1 MANISVS
8 PRKTNR
14 VSDWFISLN
23 GRLTLLFLAM
33 SIIPLILVGTATYF
47 QTQPRLKANVYA
59 EFNRSAVIQRDSIEN
74 WLAGIQQDM
83 NVIANAERIQS
94 MDPVRAK
101 QALDTYV
108 KQWSGYEGIFLI
120 GPDGITVANSNE
132 GVLDLSARD
141 YFKKAIKGEANVS
154 PPVISRNSG
163 KVSVIFA
170 VPVKRDDQIVGVVAG
185 SVPMTYI
192 KDLLKS
198 SMIGETG
205 DSYLINSE
213 GIMISPSRFTE
224 QYKTEGLIKDRTEL
238 ELKVDSFAVQ
248 EILAGHEG
256 ASEYKNFHG
265 DEVIGSYTR
274 IPSQNWGLIMEQDI
288 HEALSMVNMIRDGLI
303 LLISILAILVAVIGF
318 LFARQISSPI
328 AVMAKTA
335 RELSLG
341 HINQEVKHK
350 GRDEV
355 GILANSFREMID
367 YQKSMAKT
375 AENMAEGDLTVEVQ
389 PKDEDD
395 TLGNAFVNMTS
406 NLRRAISQVMN
417 NAGQLDLASEEL
429 TRAAVQAEQATSQI
443 ASTIQQV
450 ARGTTMQS
458 ESVSKTAGS
467 VEQMGRAIDGVARGA
482 QDQASAITTAS
493 TITGQLTKAIEQV
506 AENTRL
512 SSNSSSETARTA
524 RVSTAIVEE
533 TVQGMQSIKA
543 KVGASAQ
550 KVEEMGKRSEQIG
563 MILETIE
570 DIASQTNL
578 LALNAAIE
586 AARAGEHGK
595 GFAVVA
601 DEVRKL
607 AERSANATREIAD
620 LIKGIQQTV
629 NEAVSAMEEGSL
641 EVEKGVEKGSQAGEA
656 LESIL
661 KAVENV
667 AKQTEQAANAMD
679 EMNKSAN
686 DLVNAMDSVSA
697 VVEENTAAT
706 EEMAAGSQ
714 EVTHAIENIASVSEE
729 NSAAIEEVS
738 ASTEEMSAQVEEVTA
753 SAHALAEMAQQLK
766 DAVSQF
772 KVK

>member
-1 MANISVS
+1 MADKSVIQKS
-8 PRKTNR
+8 RSFR
-14 VSDWFISLN
+14 ISDWFVSLN

-33 SIIPLILVGTATYF
+33 SVIPLIIVGAITYLLSE
-47 QTQPRLKANVYA
+47 PRLKANVYE
-59 EFNRSAVIQRDSIEN
+59 EFDRMALMQKETINN
-74 WLAGIQQDM
+74 WLTGIQQDID
-83 NVIANAERIQS
+83 VLANTEGIRS
-94 MDPVRAK
+94 MDPERA
-101 QALDTYV
+101 QPALETSI
-108 KQWSGYEGIFLI
+108 KKWGNFEGIFLL
-120 GPDGITVANSNE
+120 GPDGITVANTAKTIM
-132 GVLDLSARD
+132 DLSTRD
-141 YFKKAIKGEANVS
+141 YFIKGIKGEANIS
-154 PPVISRNSG
+154 EPVISKNSG
-163 KVSVIFA
+163 KVIVVFA
-170 VPVKRDDQIVGVVAG
+170 VPVKENDKVVGVLAG
-185 SVPMTYI
+185 AIQMTYI
-192 KDLLKS
+192 SDLLKNGW
-198 SMIGETG
+198 IGTTG
-205 DSYLINSE
+205 DTYLINQQ
-213 GIMISPSRFTE
+213 GVMITPSRFTD
-224 QYKTEGLIKDRTEL
+224 KFIKEGLVKERTEL
-238 ELKVDSFAVQ
+238 ELKVDSLASR
-248 EILAGHEG
+248 EILAGRDG

-274 IPSQNWGLIMEQDI
+274 IESRGWGLIMEQDI
-288 HEALSMVNMIRDGLI
+288 SEGLAMVTMIRNVLIFGILI
-303 LLISILAILVAVIGF
+303 LAVLVTLIGF
-318 LFARQISSPI
+318 LFARRLSSPI

-335 RELSLG
+335 RELSMG
-341 HINQEVKHK
+341 HINQEVKHTGK
-350 GRDEV
+350 DEV
-355 GILANSFREMID
+355 GILADSFREMID
-367 YQKSMAKT
+367 YQKSMALT
-375 AENMAEGDLTVEVQ
+375 AERMAEGDFTVQVQ
-389 PKDEDD
+389 PKDEGDI
-395 TLGNAFVNMTS
+395 LGNAYFNMIG
-406 NLRRAISQVMN
+406 NLRRALTQVMQ
-417 NAGQLDLASEEL
+417 NAEHLDQASVEL
-429 TRAAVQAEQATSQI
+429 NRAATQAEQATSQI
-443 ASTIQQV
+443 ATTIQQV

-482 QDQASAITTAS
+482 QDQASAITSAS
-493 TITGQLTKAIEQV
+493 TITGQLTLAIQKV
-506 AENTRL
+506 AEDTRL
-512 SSNSSSETARTA
+512 STNSSSETARTA

-629 NEAVSAMEEGSL
+629 SEAVSAMEEGSL
-641 EVEKGVEKGSQAGEA
+641 EVEKGVVKGSQAGEA

-661 KAVENV
+661 KAVEDV

-686 DLVNAMDSVSA
+686 DLVAAMDSVSA

-714 EVTHAIENIASVSEE
+714 EVTHSIENIASVSEE

-753 SAHALAEMAQQLK
+753 SAQVLAEMAQQLK
-766 DAVSQF
+766 NAVAQF
-772 KVK
+772 QL

>member
-1 MANISVS
+1 MANVSVS
-8 PRKTNR
+8 SRKNNR
-14 VSDWFISLN
+14 FREWFVSLN

-33 SIIPLILVGTATYF
+33 SIIPLFIVGTAIFF
-47 QTQPRLKANVYA
+47 QTKPRLKTNVYT

-74 WLAGIQQDM
+74 WITGIQQDM
-83 NVIANAERIQS
+83 NVIASAERIRS
-94 MDPVRAK
+94 MDPEKAK
-101 QALDTYV
+101 PALDSYV
-108 KQWSGYEGIFLI
+108 KEWGEYEGIFVL
-120 GPDGITVANSNE
+120 GPDGITIANSNE
-132 GVLDLSARD
+132 GVIDLSARD
-141 YFKKAIKGEANVS
+141 YFKKAIKGEANIS
-154 PPVISRNSG
+154 PPVISRQTG
-163 KVSVIFA
+163 AVSIIFA
-170 VPVKRDDQIVGVVAG
+170 VPVKNNDQVVGVVCG

-192 KDLLKS
+192 SELLKT
-198 SMIGETG
+198 SMVGETG

-213 GIMISPSRFTE
+213 GLMISPSRFSE
-224 QYKTEGLIKDRTEL
+224 QYKAEELIKDRTEL
-238 ELKVDSFAVQ
+238 ELKVESFAVQ
-248 EILAGHEG
+248 EILAGREG

-265 DEVIGSYTR
+265 DNVIGSYTR
-274 IPSQNWGLIMEQDI
+274 IPSQNWGLIMEQDVD
-288 HEALSMVNMIRDGLI
+288 EALSMINMIRDGLI
-303 LLISILAILVAVIGF
+303 LLISILAILVGVIGF
-318 LFARQISSPI
+318 LFARQISTPI
-328 AVMAKTA
+328 AVMANTA

-341 HINQEVKHK
+341 HIDQEVKHK
-350 GRDEV
+350 GKDEV

-367 YQKSMAKT
+367 YQKSMAVT
-375 AENMAEGDLTVEVQ
+375 AEHMAEGDFTVEVQ
-389 PKDEDD
+389 PKDDGD
-395 TLGNAFVNMTS
+395 TLGHAFVNMTG
-406 NLRRAISQVMN
+406 NLRRALSQVME

-429 TRAAVQAEQATSQI
+429 TRAATQAEQATSQI
-443 ASTIQQV
+443 ATTIQQV

-482 QDQASAITTAS
+482 QDQATAITSAS

-512 SSNSSSETARTA
+512 STNSSSETARTA

-550 KVEEMGKRSEQIG
+550 KVEEMGKRSAQIG

-661 KAVENV
+661 KAVEDV

-686 DLVNAMDSVSA
+686 ELVSAMDSVSA

-714 EVTHAIENIASVSEE
+714 EVTQSIENIASVSEE

-753 SAHALAEMAQQLK
+753 SAQALSEMAQQLK
-766 DAVSQF
+766 NAVSQF
-772 KVK
+772 KV

>member
-1 MANISVS
+1 MANVSVS
-8 PRKTNR
+8 PRKSNR
-14 VSDWFISLN
+14 LAEWFVSLN

-33 SIIPLILVGTATYF
+33 SIIPLIIVGAATYF

-59 EFNRSAVIQRDSIEN
+59 EFDRSAVVQRDSIEN
-74 WLAGIQQDM
+74 WLTGIQQDM
-83 NVIANAERIQS
+83 NVIASAERIRS
-94 MDPVRAK
+94 MDPASAK
-101 QALDTYV
+101 QALDSYV
-108 KQWSGYEGIFLI
+108 KEWGGYEGIFVL
-120 GPDGITVANSNE
+120 GPDGITIANSNE

-141 YFKKAIKGEANVS
+141 YFKKAIKGEANIS

-163 KVSVIFA
+163 IVSVIFA
-170 VPVKRDDQIVGVVAG
+170 VPVKQDGNVVGVVAG
-185 SVPMTYI
+185 SVPMTYVR
-192 KDLLKS
+192 DLLKS
-198 SMIGETG
+198 SMVGETG
-205 DSYLINSE
+205 DSYLINNE
-213 GIMISPSRFTE
+213 GVMISPSRFTD
-224 QYKTEGLIKDRTEL
+224 QYKEEGLIKDRTEL
-238 ELKVDSFAVQ
+238 ELKIDSFAVQ
-248 EILAGHEG
+248 EILAGREG
-256 ASEYKNFHG
+256 ASEYTNFHG
-265 DEVIGSYTR
+265 DKVIGSYTR
-274 IPSQNWGLIMEQDI
+274 IPSQNWGLIMEQDVD
-288 HEALSMVNMIRDGLI
+288 EALSMVNMIRDGLI
-303 LLISILAILVAVIGF
+303 ALISVLAILVAFIGF
-318 LFARQISSPI
+318 LFARQISTPI

-341 HINQEVKHK
+341 HIDQEVKHK
-350 GRDEV
+350 GKDEV

-367 YQKSMAKT
+367 YQKSMAVT
-375 AENMAEGDLTVEVQ
+375 AEHMAEGDFTVDVQ
-389 PKDEDD
+389 PKDEGD
-395 TLGNAFVNMTS
+395 TLGNAFVNMTG
-406 NLRRAISQVMN
+406 NLRRALSQVME

-429 TRAAVQAEQATSQI
+429 TRAAAQAEQATSQI
-443 ASTIQQV
+443 ATTIQQV

-493 TITGQLTKAIEQV
+493 TITGQLTRAIEQV

-512 SSNSSSETARTA
+512 STNSSSETARTA

-550 KVEEMGKRSEQIG
+550 KVEEMGKRSAQIG

-753 SAHALAEMAQQLK
+753 SAQALSEMAQLLK
-766 DAVSQF
+766 NAVSQF

>member
-1 MANISVS
+1 MAGDSGS
-8 PRKTNR
+8 PNKKIRF
-14 VSDWFISLN
+14 SDWFVSLN
-23 GRLTLLFLAM
+23 GRLTLLFLAL
-33 SIIPLILVGTATYF
+33 SIIPLIMVGALTYF
-47 QTQPRLKANVYA
+47 QTQPRLKANVYE
-59 EFNRSAVIQRDSIEN
+59 EFDRMALMQKATIEN
-74 WLAGIQQDM
+74 WLTGIQQDM
-83 NVIANAERIQS
+83 NVVASAERIRS
-94 MDPVRAK
+94 MDPDKAK
-101 QALDTYV
+101 EALDSYV
-108 KQWSGYEGIFLI
+108 KEWPNYEGIFVL
-120 GPDGITVANSNE
+120 GLNGITIANSNE
-132 GVLDLSARD
+132 GVIDLSTRD
-141 YFKKAIKGEANVS
+141 YFKKAIKGEANIS
-154 PPVISRNSG
+154 QPVISRQTG

-170 VPVKRDDQIVGVVAG
+170 VPVINNDQVVGVVAG

-192 KDLLKS
+192 SELLKS
-198 SMIGETG
+198 SMAGETG
-205 DSYLINSE
+205 DSYLINQE
-213 GIMISPSRFTE
+213 GVMITPSRFTDK
-224 QYKTEGLIKDRTEL
+224 YKAEKLIKDRTEL
-238 ELKVDSFAVQ
+238 ELKVSSSFAAQ
-248 EILAGHEG
+248 QILAGHEG
-256 ASEYKNFHG
+256 SAEYKNFHG
-265 DEVIGSYTR
+265 DNVIGSYTR
-274 IPSQNWGLIMEQDI
+274 IPSQNWGLIMEQDVN
-288 HEALSMVNMIRDGLI
+288 EALSMVNMIRDGLVF
-303 LLISILAILVAVIGF
+303 LISILAILVAFTGF

-350 GRDEV
+350 GKDEV
-355 GILANSFREMID
+355 GILADSFREMID
-367 YQKSMAKT
+367 YQKSMAFT
-375 AENMAEGDLTVEVQ
+375 AERMAEGDFTVQVQ
-389 PKDEDD
+389 PKDEGD
-395 TLGNAFVNMTS
+395 TLGNAFVNMIG
-406 NLRRAISQVMN
+406 NLRQALTQVMQ
-417 NAGQLDLASEEL
+417 NAGQLDQASEEL
-429 TRAAVQAEQATSQI
+429 SRAATQAEQATSQI
-443 ASTIQQV
+443 STTIQQV
-450 ARGTTMQS
+450 ARGTTTQS

-482 QDQASAITTAS
+482 QDQATAITSAS
-493 TITGQLTKAIEQV
+493 TITGQLTQAIQKV

-512 SSNSSSETARTA
+512 STNSSSETARTA
-524 RVSTAIVEE
+524 RVSTAIVDE

-550 KVEEMGKRSEQIG
+550 KVEEMGKRSAQIG

-607 AERSANATREIAD
+607 AERSSNATREIAD

-661 KAVENV
+661 KAVEDV

-686 DLVNAMDSVSA
+686 ELVTAMDSVSA

-753 SAHALAEMAQQLK
+753 SAQVLAEMAQQLK
-766 DAVSQF
+766 NAVSQF
-772 KVK
+772 KV

>member
-1 MANISVS
+1 MANVSVS

-14 VSDWFISLN
+14 LTEWFISLN

-33 SIIPLILVGTATYF
+33 SIIPLIIVGTATYF
-47 QTQPRLKANVYA
+47 QTQPRLKATVYA
-59 EFNRSAVIQRDSIEN
+59 EFDRSAVIQRDSIEN
-74 WLAGIQQDM
+74 WLTGIQQDM
-83 NVIANAERIQS
+83 NVIANAERIRS
-94 MDPVRAK
+94 MDPEKAK
-101 QALDTYV
+101 PALDSYV
-108 KQWSGYEGIFLI
+108 KEWGGYEGIFLL
-120 GPDGITVANSNE
+120 GPDGITIANSNE

-141 YFKKAIKGEANVS
+141 YFKKAIKGEANIS

-163 KVSVIFA
+163 IVSVIFA
-170 VPVKRDDQIVGVVAG
+170 VPVKQDGNVVGVVAG
-185 SVPMTYI
+185 AVPMTYVR
-192 KDLLKS
+192 DLLKS
-198 SMIGETG
+198 SMVGETG
-205 DSYLINSE
+205 DSYLINNE
-213 GIMISPSRFTE
+213 GVMISPSRFSDQFKE
-224 QYKTEGLIKDRTEL
+224 EGLIKDRTEL
-238 ELKVDSFAVQ
+238 ELKVDSFAAQ
-248 EILAGHEG
+248 EILAGREG

-265 DEVIGSYTR
+265 DDVIGSYTR
-274 IPSQNWGLIMEQDI
+274 IPSQNWGLIMEQDVD
-288 HEALSMVNMIRDGLI
+288 EALSMVNLIRDGLVQ
-303 LLISILAILVAVIGF
+303 LISILAILVAVIGF

-328 AVMAKTA
+328 AAMAKTA
-335 RELSLG
+335 FELSLG
-341 HINQEVKHK
+341 HIDQEVTHK
-350 GRDEV
+350 GKDEV

-367 YQKSMAKT
+367 YQKSMAVT
-375 AENMAEGDLTVEVQ
+375 AEHMAEGDFTVDVQ
-389 PKDEDD
+389 PKDEGD
-395 TLGNAFVNMTS
+395 TLGNAFVNMTG
-406 NLRRAISQVMN
+406 NLRRALSQVME

-429 TRAAVQAEQATSQI
+429 TRAAAQAEQATSQI
-443 ASTIQQV
+443 ATTIQQV

-493 TITGQLTKAIEQV
+493 TITGQLTRAIEQV

-512 SSNSSSETARTA
+512 STNSSSETARTA

-550 KVEEMGKRSEQIG
+550 KVEEMGKRSAQIG

-629 NEAVSAMEEGSL
+629 SEAVSAMEEGSL

-661 KAVENV
+661 TAVENV

-686 DLVNAMDSVSA
+686 ELVNAMDSVSA

-753 SAHALAEMAQQLK
+753 SAQALSEMAQLLK
-766 DAVSQF
+766 NAVSQF